1 MNRIHTYLST
11 LAFCVAASAQCF
23 ETNFGTQIGLGDD
36 TLLAAQAIGFNFPM
50 AGVNHT
56 HIIPNTNGVAFL
68 HTAAT
73 GALGTTATGYSTSAA
88 TMLRRR
94 LRRNFQFQSAGCDE
108 AVAATSA
115 GSAGGRRP
123 C

>member
-1 MNRIHTYLST
+1 MNRILPLLSSV
-11 LAFCVAASAQCF
+11 AFCVAASAQCF

-56 HIIPNTNGVAFL
+56 HIIPNTNGAAFL

-73 GALGTTATGYSTSAA
+73 GALGITEPAAVESSVVHVSPRSRTAASSPSASCRTSWH
-88 TMLRRR
+88 RRT
-94 LRRNFQFQSAGCDE
+94 C
-108 AVAATSA
+108 
-115 GSAGGRRP
+115 
-123 C
+123 